1 MIDGNYY
8 MDGEEFILCK
18 EHLTCDDKYKTRIV
32 HVESLKFSHDM
43 LSHTEH
49 VCYVEEACDRR
60 FVPSSK
66 EEFEIVLGMYQSCRK
81 AIDDLNTLWFM
92 PRWKEKEQAEETK

>member
-18 EHLTCDDKYKTRIV
+18 GHFICDDYDKTRMV
-32 HVESLKFSHDM
+32 RVESLKFSHDM

-49 VCYVEEACDRR
+49 ACYVEEACDRR

-66 EEFEIVLGMYQSCRK
+66 EEFEIVMGMYKACHK
-81 AIDDLNTLWFM
+81 AIDELNTLWFM
-92 PRWKEKEQAEETK
+92 PRWKEKEKNNSR